1 MITTRVT
8 VRIRRPVDEVFAF
21 VTDPANFPRWAGALV
36 TAARQTSP
44 GPMRAGAT
52 FHQTNKFL
60 IQRFQT
66 EFVVTVYEPPRRF
79 EYRSTAGPIQY
90 FGHYTITNE
99 GDVVRFTSVDDSQ
112 PGGLLRL
119 LAPLLQPLAQRQIE
133 TNLGNVK
140 RILETAPPGR
150 AR

>member
-21 VTDPANFPRWAGALV
+21 VTDPANFPRWAGSLV
-36 TAARQTSP
+36 TTARQTSP

-66 EFVVTVYEPPRRF
+66 EFVVTVYEPPHRF
-79 EYRSTAGPIQY
+79 EYKSTAGPIP
-90 FGHYTITNE
+90 FAGHYTFAAD
-99 GDVVRFTSVDDSQ
+99 GDGARFTSVDDTQ
-112 PGGLLRL
+112 LGGLLQF
-119 LAPLLQPLAQRQIE
+119 LAPLLQPIAQRQIQS
-133 TNLGNVK
+133 NLGNIK
-140 RILETAPPGR
+140 RILETPAP
-150 AR
+150 

>member
-8 VRIRRPVDEVFAF
+8 VRIARPVDEVFAF
-21 VTDPANFPRWAGALV
+21 VTNPANFPRWAGALV
-36 TAARQTSP
+36 TAAQQTSS
-44 GPMRAGAT
+44 GPLRVGAT
-52 FHQTNKFL
+52 FRQSNKFL

-79 EYRSTAGPIQY
+79 EYKSTAGPIQ
-90 FGHYTITNE
+90 FAGHYTFAPD
-99 GDVVRFTSVDDSQ
+99 GDAVRFTSVDDSQ

-119 LAPLLQPLAQRQIE
+119 LAPLIQPLVQRQIE

-140 RILETAPPGR
+140 RLLESASP
-150 AR
+150 ARR